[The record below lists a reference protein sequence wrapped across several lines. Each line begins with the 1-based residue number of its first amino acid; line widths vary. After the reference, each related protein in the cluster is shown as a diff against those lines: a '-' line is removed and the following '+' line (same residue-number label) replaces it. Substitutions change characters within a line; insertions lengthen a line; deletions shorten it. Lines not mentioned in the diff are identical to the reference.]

1 MLITVLLFRFI
12 QVFQGNSERQIVVI
26 NRFRSPIRAR
36 FIRMY
41 PQTWH
46 GHISMRLE
54 LYGCSRGKKLQV
66 PCQINISEFRMFSW
80 WLRMHFSRGLLDW
93 KGTFRVS
100 LENVRVNSSKIAVFV
115 TNESYSEIQNKEC
128 LFYHSGSQKK
138 KRFLKKN
145 CYFTWCF
152 FVVRQ
157 IFLIDVNGIMFF
169 LGHMCNRPLGMMTG
183 AIKNSAITA
192 SSMWDK
198 HHAPFLARL
207 NARRMGRYQS
217 AWSAR

>member
-1 MLITVLLFRFI
+1 MRRKKTFPLSIHVDCCNCLSIILITVLLFRFI

-66 PCQINISEFRMFSW
+66 PCQINIREFRMSSW
-80 WLRMHFSRGLLDW
+80 WLHFSRGLLDW

-100 LENVRVNSSKIAVFV
+100 LANVRINSSKIAVFV
-115 TNESYSEIQNKEC
+115 TNESYSETLPVQNMEC

-138 KRFLKKN
+138 SFFAILPDVFLWFVK
-145 CYFTWCF
+145 F
-152 FVVRQ
+152 F
-157 IFLIDVNGIMFF
+157 
-169 LGHMCNRPLGMMTG
+169 
-183 AIKNSAITA
+183 
-192 SSMWDK
+192 
-198 HHAPFLARL
+198 
-207 NARRMGRYQS
+207 
-217 AWSAR
+217 

>member
-1 MLITVLLFRFI
+1 MLNTVLLFRFI

-80 WLRMHFSRGLLDW
+80 WLHFSRGLLDW

-100 LENVRVNSSKIAVFV
+100 LANVRVNSSKMAVFV
-115 TNESYSEIQNKEC
+115 TNESYSENLSVQNKEC
-128 LFYHSGSQKK
+128 LFYHSGSQKEV
-138 KRFLKKN
+138 FLKKLLF
-145 CYFTWCF
+145 Y
-152 FVVRQ
+152 
-157 IFLIDVNGIMFF
+157 LMFF
-169 LGHMCNRPLGMMTG
+169 CG
-183 AIKNSAITA
+183 
-192 SSMWDK
+192 SSNFSNWC
-198 HHAPFLARL
+198 
-207 NARRMGRYQS
+207 
-217 AWSAR
+217 